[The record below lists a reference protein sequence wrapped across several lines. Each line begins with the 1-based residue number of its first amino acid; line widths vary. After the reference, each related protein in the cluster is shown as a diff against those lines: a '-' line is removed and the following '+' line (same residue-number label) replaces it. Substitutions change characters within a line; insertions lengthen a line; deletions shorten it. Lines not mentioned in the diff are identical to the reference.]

1 MIDPR
6 ALDPAVREALDW
18 ECFGKYP
25 AIIIV
30 CGIIILLLEIW
41 GKHHGDK

>member
-25 AIIIV
+25 LIIIV